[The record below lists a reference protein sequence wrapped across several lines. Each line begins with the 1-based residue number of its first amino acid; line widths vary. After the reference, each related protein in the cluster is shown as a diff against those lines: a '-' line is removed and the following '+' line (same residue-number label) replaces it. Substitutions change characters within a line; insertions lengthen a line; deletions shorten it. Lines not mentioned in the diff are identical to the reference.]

1 MYDSP
6 ANGNQLII
14 PQDAVKRNMRA
25 LFDYDPRELSPNP
38 DIEMEL
44 AFRQGDTLYV
54 FGEMDDDGFFIVSDE
69 ILPEL
74 ASEWPLKVQN
84 LVSPSEWFESTDS
97 RSKHV

>member
-14 PQDAVKRNMRA
+14 ARDAVKRKMRA

-44 AFRQGDTLYV
+44 PFRQGDVMVVY
-54 FGEMDDDGFFIVSDE
+54 GEMDDDGFFIVSYS
-69 ILPEL
+69 LFY
-74 ASEWPLKVQN
+74 QQ
-84 LVSPSEWFESTDS
+84 
-97 RSKHV
+97 H